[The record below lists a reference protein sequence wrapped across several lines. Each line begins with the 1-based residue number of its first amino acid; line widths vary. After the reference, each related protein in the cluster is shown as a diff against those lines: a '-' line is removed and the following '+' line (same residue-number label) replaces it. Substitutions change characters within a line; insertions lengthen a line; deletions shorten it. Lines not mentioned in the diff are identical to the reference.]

1 MHPMHLKLA
10 STARRHAP
18 PDIASLATRLAVA
31 VLSLFLLSV
40 SSFASAPDDDLVSER
55 YLDALAMIESGS
67 DPQARG
73 RAGERSAW
81 QIRPQAWHYTSE
93 LRQRAGL
100 DAHPFSA
107 VTRSDIARA
116 YAKTLLGDH
125 SRRFLREHGR
135 RPTPGEL
142 YGLWNLGFT
151 GFQRRG
157 SLARC
162 PALTRD
168 AAQRLTNLLTYLPA
182 SAS

>member
-1 MHPMHLKLA
+1 MHPKHLLLA
-10 STARRHAP
+10 FAARRFAP
-18 PDIASLATRLAVA
+18 LHIARLATRLAVA
-31 VLSLFLLSV
+31 VLSVFLPGV
-40 SSFASAPDDDLVSER
+40 STIASAPDDSLVSER

-67 DPQARG
+67 DHHAQG

-81 QIRPQAWHYTSE
+81 QIRPQTWQYTSK
-93 LRQRAGL
+93 LRQRSGL
-100 DAHPFSA
+100 DVHPFSA

-116 YAKTLLGDH
+116 YAKTLLEDH
-125 SRRFLREHGR
+125 SRRFLQEHGR
-135 RPTPGEL
+135 LPTPGEL

-151 GFQRRG
+151 GFHRRG

-182 SAS
+182 GAS

>member
-1 MHPMHLKLA
+1 MYPMHLKPA

-18 PDIASLATRLAVA
+18 PEIANLLTRLAVGA
-31 VLSLFLLSV
+31 LSLFLLSV
-40 SSFASAPDDDLVSER
+40 SSFASGPDDDLVNER

-81 QIRPQAWHYTSE
+81 QIRPQAWQYISE
-93 LRQRAGL
+93 LRQRTGL
-100 DAHPFSA
+100 DVHPFSA

-116 YAKTLLGDH
+116 YAKTLLEDH

-135 RPTPGEL
+135 QPTPGEL

-151 GFQRRG
+151 GFHRRG

-168 AAQRLTNLLTYLPA
+168 AAQRLTNLLTYMPA

>member
-1 MHPMHLKLA
+1 MHPKHLKLA
-10 STARRHAP
+10 YPARRHAP
-18 PDIASLATRLAVA
+18 PDIASLATRLAVP
-31 VLSLFLLSV
+31 VLSLFLLGV
-40 SSFASAPDDDLVSER
+40 SCFAGAPDDRLVSER

-67 DPQARG
+67 DHLARG

-100 DAHPFSA
+100 DVHPFSA

-116 YAKTLLGDH
+116 YARTLLEDH

-135 RPTPGEL
+135 PPTPGEL

-151 GFQRRG
+151 GFHRRG
-157 SLARC
+157 SLAKC

-168 AAQRLTNLLTYLPA
+168 AAQRLTNLLTYPPVGA
-182 SAS
+182 S